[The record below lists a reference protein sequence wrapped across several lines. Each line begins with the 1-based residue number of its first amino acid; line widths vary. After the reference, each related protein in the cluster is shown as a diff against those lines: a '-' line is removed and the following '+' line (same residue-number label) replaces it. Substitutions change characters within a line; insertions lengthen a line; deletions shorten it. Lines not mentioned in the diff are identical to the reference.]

1 MNELGLD
8 FERLKQF
15 KRLKSATLESAIARE
30 VTLEASFTRGLPSFS
45 VVGLAD
51 EAIREAKDRV
61 KSALLLSG
69 YQFPPQKI
77 TVNLSPSDLKKSGS
91 QMDLPIALI
100 IALQNEPIDFGD
112 FFCFGELGLDGRI
125 RSSPSIFAL
134 ALSLASQGALKR
146 VLTDP
151 ISAAEIARI
160 PNIEVYAAQ
169 TLNEAIGFF
178 RGVNQ
183 IAAASAAAFNAKTI
197 AIDQTYYYE
206 DQTALDFAE
215 VRGQKQAKRAA
226 LIAASGFHNVLFSGA
241 PGTGKSMIIKRMAGI
256 LPPVSL
262 SELLNIASLESLE
275 GKTPSFRAER
285 PLRSPHHTATRSSIF
300 GGGSKESKMGET
312 ALANGGILFFDELPH
327 FSRTILEAMREPLED
342 HRLLISRVNSKIVYE
357 TRFLFAAA
365 MNPCPCGN
373 LYSKTRECR
382 CSAIEI
388 ERYQAKLS
396 DPFLD
401 RIDLFTQMIDG
412 DINAQ
417 KDITTAELRSL
428 SLKAFEAQKKRGQ
441 TQLNGKLSDAETE
454 RYCVFE
460 RDAEETLMQAAER
473 FALSQRAIGKLR
485 RVARTIADLD
495 AQEAID
501 KRCLLEALSFRK
513 R

>member
-1 MNELGLD
+1 MNDDVLD
-8 FERLKQF
+8 FDGLKKF

-45 VVGLAD
+45 IVGLAD

-69 YQFPPQKI
+69 YQFPPLKI

-91 QMDLPIALI
+91 QMDLPIALL
-100 IALQNEPIDFGD
+100 IALQNKPIDFGD
-112 FFCFGELGLDGRI
+112 FFCFAELGLDGQTRP
-125 RSSPSIFAL
+125 SPAIFAL
-134 ALSLASQGALKR
+134 ALSLASQGLLKR
-146 VLTDP
+146 VVTDP
-151 ISAAEIARI
+151 ISAQELARI
-160 PNIEVYAAQ
+160 PRVEAYAVK

-178 RGVNQ
+178 NGSNK
-183 IAAASAAAFNAKTI
+183 IAPATSSSLRAKTI
-197 AIDQTYYYE
+197 MIDQTYYYE
-206 DQTALDFAE
+206 DETTLDFAE

-226 LIAASGFHNVLFSGA
+226 LIAAAGFHNVLFSGA
-241 PGTGKSMIIKRMAGI
+241 PGTGKSMIVKRMAGI

-262 SELLNIASLESLE
+262 TELLNIASLESLE
-275 GKTPSFRAER
+275 GKTPSFKATR

-327 FSRTILEAMREPLED
+327 FSKAILEALREPLED

-382 CSAIEI
+382 CSQIEI
-388 ERYQAKLS
+388 DRYQARLS

-401 RIDLFTQMIDG
+401 RVDLFAQTSDG
-412 DINAQ
+412 DISAE
-417 KDITTAELRSL
+417 KDITSAQMRSQTLTA
-428 SLKAFEAQKKRGQ
+428 FVMQKKRGQ
-441 TQLNGKLSDAETE
+441 TQLNGKLNDADTE
-454 RYCVFE
+454 RYCVLDRE
-460 RDAEETLMQAAER
+460 AEETLLLAAEK
-473 FALSQRAIGKLR
+473 FALSHRVVGKMR

-495 AQEAID
+495 EQGTIG
-501 KRCLLEALSFRK
+501 KRQLLEALSFRK